1 MGTEP
6 HLRVA
11 ARAIVL
17 DPDDRILLVLFRSPT
32 SRQSWWATPGGAL
45 DEGETHEEALRRE
58 LLEEAGIAAE
68 HGPCVWTREHVF
80 HWAEHYIRQVERY
93 YVVRV
98 DSPVVAPQIDLA
110 AEDVHEL
117 RWWTLAEIAAS
128 QEQFAPS
135 RLGALVRELLADGPP
150 AVPIDVGV

>member
-1 MGTEP
+1 M
-6 HLRVA
+6 RVD
-11 ARAIVL
+11 ARARL
-17 DPDDRILLVLFRSPT
+17 
-32 SRQSWWATPGGAL
+32 
-45 DEGETHEEALRRE
+45 
-58 LLEEAGIAAE
+58 
-68 HGPCVWTREHVF
+68 

-135 RLGALVRELLADGPP
+135 RLGTLVRELLADGPRRADRRRRLGRKRPTTPRTTPGLSSQGKWP
-150 AVPIDVGV
+150 ASRSSTSTAPRMSSNVLCET